1 MRILQGDGIDLKMI
15 KKILENTEKRG
26 YCTDSL
32 FFGCGGALLQ
42 KFDRDTLKFAIKCS
56 EIQINKE
63 KRDVWKN
70 PVTDPGKKNKV
81 GRLKLIRNDLGELVT
96 CPESDPGENLLVPVF
111 QNGIFVKKWTFGE
124 IRERAAL

>member
-1 MRILQGDGIDLKMI
+1 MVIVLV
-15 KKILENTEKRG
+15 N
-26 YCTDSL
+26 L
-32 FFGCGGALLQ
+32 FFRCRALLQ
-42 KFDRDTLKFAIKCS
+42 KFNRDTLKFAIKCS

-124 IRERAAL
+124 IRERVAL